1 MQNVSNFND
10 VNDYLYILNG
20 VIITDLVII
29 ALCLGG
35 AIPSKVLRQ
44 WYKDYT
50 LSAVIA
56 DVLIIVIGIIIARFL
71 YSIIFSKYSL
81 FKFLLLVVLIQITHD
96 LLFYYFVTSV
106 PRGWSRILD
115 TFKNYGKESGFKAI
129 LSDSL
134 MMISSVLIACY
145 LKSLSLNTNII
156 ILISVIYLIPYLI
169 FSV

>member
-1 MQNVSNFND
+1 MQNISKFND
-10 VNDYLYILNG
+10 TNDYLYILNG
-20 VIITDLVII
+20 VIITDLLII
-29 ALCLGG
+29 MLCLAG

-71 YSIIFSKYSL
+71 YSMIFNKYSL
-81 FKFLLLVVLIQITHD
+81 FTFLLLVVFIQIIHD

-115 TFKNYGKESGFKAI
+115 TFKDYGKESGFKAI

-145 LKSLSLNTNII
+145 LKSLSLNMNLI
-156 ILISVIYLIPYLI
+156 ILISVVYLIPYFI